1 MPQPHPSAYYPRR
14 SAGCVRLPRD
24 LTGTELVQRLG
35 RLGYVVTRQ
44 TGSHMRLTCAV
55 QGEHHV
61 TVPCHDPLRLGTLAA
76 ILDAVAAHR
85 GISREALLEELFEK

>member
-1 MPQPHPSAYYPRR
+1 M
-14 SAGCVRLPRD
+14 RLPRD
-24 LTGTELVQRLG
+24 LTGTELTRRLG
-35 RLGYVVTRQ
+35 RVGYTVTRQ

-61 TVPCHDPLRLGTLAA
+61 TVPRHDPLRLGTLAA

-85 GISREALLEELFEK
+85 GVSREALLDLLFER

>member
-1 MPQPHPSAYYPRR
+1 M
-14 SAGCVRLPRD
+14 RLPRD

-35 RLGYVVTRQ
+35 CVGYTVTRQ

-61 TVPCHDPLRLGTLAA
+61 TVPRHDPLRLGTLAA
-76 ILDAVAAHR
+76 ILEAVAAHR
-85 GISREALLEELFEK
+85 GISREVLLDLLFER